1 MKIGT
6 NLILPPPQ
14 GSEKPVVAQT
24 DRSRTGDASTTAT
37 ASVAVAAKP
46 TPQASATIELS
57 STVTKLMSSGVPYE
71 GSFDTAKVSRISQAI
86 TAGKFTIN
94 AEAIA
99 DKLISNTKE
108 MLGRMPPH

>member
-1 MKIGT
+1 MKIG
-6 NLILPPPQ
+6 NNPDLAAAAVA
-14 GSEKPVVAQT
+14 SEKPAAAPT
-24 DRSRTGDASTTAT
+24 DRNRASDVAT
-37 ASVAVAAKP
+37 PAPAAAKSA
-46 TPQASATIELS
+46 PQASATIELS

-71 GSFDTAKVSRISQAI
+71 GSFDAAKVSRISQAI
-86 TAGKFTIN
+86 SAGKFTIN